1 MSSDTSNTTNSDST
15 DDKET
20 IQDEIL
26 PTKRDWVFYQIS
38 PMMQW
43 IIGDSSHEY
52 HIHSYLDDEYRE
64 AFFDNCGKHFYKVI
78 HKFIMDT
85 FGEKIKAN
93 GFDENFGEDGC
104 KRYIWIQLDKHTAK
118 ETIKAIIEK
127 LQDKYEEEWYKYKVP
142 KLLTIVKN
150 SLLKDVKSMA
160 HAVSHYQKQNNF
172 DKTQDTLHVLFR
184 DVAYS
189 RHRY

>member
-1 MSSDTSNTTNSDST
+1 MSSEHTNTTDTDST
-15 DDKET
+15 DDEET
-20 IQDEIL
+20 IQDE
-26 PTKRDWVFYQIS
+26 TKRDWVFYQIS

-52 HIHSYLDDEYRE
+52 HIHSYLDDKYHE

-78 HKFIMDT
+78 HKFILEN
-85 FGEKIKAN
+85 FGEKIKTN
-93 GFDENFGEDGC
+93 GFDEKFGDEGPE
-104 KRYIWIQLDKHTAK
+104 RYVWVHLEKDNAEQN
-118 ETIKAIIEK
+118 IKAIIHK

-142 KLLTIVKN
+142 KLLTIIKN
-150 SLLKDVKSMA
+150 SLLKDVQSMA
-160 HAVSHYQKQNNF
+160 YAVSHHQKLHDF

-184 DVAYS
+184 DIAYS